1 MTPKEFTTFLE
12 SPESNDFS
20 IEQLEKL
27 LKQYPYTQSLRIAFL
42 RKLKASNH
50 PDFEKHLHTTSTYTF
65 DRAFLRKYINNE
77 NIYVVGY
84 PAIKVETEPLETLDL
99 LPLKDLEP
107 EINEHFL
114 DLESTDSAQNSLMLP
129 SDNWDNVFNE
139 NNFNDDLSVSL
150 GIDSIEDSEENDL
163 NENQNIELDSA
174 EYLEENDL
182 NENQNI
188 ELDSAAHLEEINHQ
202 SAITNHKKIET
213 DSTEHSEEINHESLI
228 IPELLEQANHEIK
241 DEMKNQKELQKLI
254 LDSKK
259 RAYHAPIE
267 EDIDNLLA
275 EDELEGLDDEIEF
288 GFEIDKVII
297 SDEDD
302 MSLFDGHP
310 GQHNKHHNKE
320 HHEAE
325 KHDEKEHHGE
335 EKPLHEVIH
344 EKINDETTVESTA
357 DKPIKAAEETEKEY
371 ELSPSSIFQKQE
383 RSLFSLDNRADYI
396 DNEEELPLEEETDTT
411 TTENVE
417 QIRAALSNSHQNKQ
431 AKKEHI
437 KKYLQR
443 IAQIPSEENG
453 IISETY
459 AALLA
464 KQGKIERSIRMYQQL
479 ILKNP
484 QKKVYFAAKIKQLI
498 KNI

>member
-174 EYLEENDL
+174 
-182 NENQNI
+182 
-188 ELDSAAHLEEINHQ
+188 AHLEEINHQ

-325 KHDEKEHHGE
+325 KHDEKEHHEE

-357 DKPIKAAEETEKEY
+357 DKSIKAAEETEKEY

>member
-1 MTPKEFTTFLE
+1 
-12 SPESNDFS
+12 
-20 IEQLEKL
+20 
-27 LKQYPYTQSLRIAFL
+27 
-42 RKLKASNH
+42 
-50 PDFEKHLHTTSTYTF
+50 
-65 DRAFLRKYINNE
+65 
-77 NIYVVGY
+77 
-84 PAIKVETEPLETLDL
+84 
-99 LPLKDLEP
+99 
-107 EINEHFL
+107 
-114 DLESTDSAQNSLMLP
+114 
-129 SDNWDNVFNE
+129 
-139 NNFNDDLSVSL
+139 
-150 GIDSIEDSEENDL
+150 
-163 NENQNIELDSA
+163 QNIELDSA
-174 EYLEENDL
+174 AHLEENDL

-325 KHDEKEHHGE
+325 KHDEKEHHEE

-357 DKPIKAAEETEKEY
+357 DKSIKAAEETEKEY